1 MMDARVSGLVLLVQM
16 DLFVLRPTLLP
27 PHHHSLTRLT
37 ILRFLSSTLAEGKQN
52 MLLEM
57 RMRIVTSLSPLEKQ
71 YEIIFYE
78 NEKEQFILWFL
89 SSILQFM
96 LLNNN
101 YKTTNNQLIEFGL
114 LIRFVNWFPSSSL
127 ITWISHSLLL
137 ALTIGSSYPF
147 IRATCQLPN
156 QLYLGS
162 AGSFDVVLSIS
173 EILPCLQSRTI

>member
-37 ILRFLSSTLAEGKQN
+37 ILRFLSSTLSEGKQN

-57 RMRIVTSLSPLEKQ
+57 RIVTSLTPLEKQ

-78 NEKEQFILWFL
+78 KEKEQFILCFL

-114 LIRFVNWFPSSSL
+114 LIRFVNWFPSTSL
-127 ITWISHSLLL
+127 ITWISHSLSL

-162 AGSFDVVLSIS
+162 VGSFDVVLSIS